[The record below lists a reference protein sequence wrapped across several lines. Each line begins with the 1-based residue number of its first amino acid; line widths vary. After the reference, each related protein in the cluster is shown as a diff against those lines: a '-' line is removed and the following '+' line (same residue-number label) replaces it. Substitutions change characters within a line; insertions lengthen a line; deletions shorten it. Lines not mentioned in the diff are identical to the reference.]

1 MNKPAKI
8 SCSLLP
14 LLTCL
19 CLSSAAIAED
29 SRQNKASTNNDSIE
43 TDSIE
48 TDSVQTNDIETQNV
62 SMETEGSS
70 SIEASIEADDTEDE
84 PGMLTTMN
92 QEAAEW
98 ADGQREEVKGK
109 LGDWAHAMDDWFG
122 ESDPTK
128 PASASLRIVLD
139 TRWAD
144 DPIEGSQVSV
154 TPRIRGRLKLP
165 VLEKRLSLII
175 GDEDLDEERIL
186 TQGSK
191 GSNSNNNQSYQEKT
205 YDRKQTRD
213 DNASIAL
220 RWSKIEE
227 ALGFDADIGIRS
239 GDDVYLKLSADR
251 DLYEQDQWKV
261 STHNYYRYGSDS
273 EHTLKGELNFQ
284 YALDHNSF
292 VNNNVNVRYRH
303 EGDKEETDWSN
314 ELRQIHFFEKEKQL
328 SYGVSAFGY
337 FENSEPSLNSY
348 GPTITYRQPFWRD
361 WLYLQTEL
369 NYFNDKDKDKDHF
382 LSGLLRLEALF

>member
-154 TPRIRGRLKLP
+154 KPRIRGRLKLP